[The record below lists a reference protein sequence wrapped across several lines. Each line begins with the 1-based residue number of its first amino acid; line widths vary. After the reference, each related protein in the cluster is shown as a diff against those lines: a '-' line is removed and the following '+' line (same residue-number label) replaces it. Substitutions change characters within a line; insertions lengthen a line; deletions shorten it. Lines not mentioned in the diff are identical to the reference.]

1 MLILQSYL
9 FATVHSRFL
18 FMPPAAAA
26 RALPQVIQDLDPAL
40 QSLKPLKTKSGSRYL
55 YDNPWAPGATTKPAA
70 DIFKLVRTMKVV
82 DPPAAAVAA
91 DLPFADLDLAGIH
104 SYKQGDAMRATW
116 IGHATGACLQPRV
129 IPLHA
134 ICPLDTPLKNLG
146 RSDRMLL

>member
-1 MLILQSYL
+1 MLTHTTLNMRTTYLQS
-9 FATVHSRFL
+9 L
-18 FMPPAAAA
+18 FMKSAAAA
-26 RALPQVIQDLDPAL
+26 RPLPKVMQDLDPAL
-40 QSLKPLKTKSGSRYL
+40 ECLKPLKTKSGSKFL

-116 IGHATGACLQPRV
+116 IGHATGACSQLAA
-129 IPLHA
+129 L
-134 ICPLDTPLKNLG
+134 ICLCHTSNLDTSHDEHK
-146 RSDRMLL
+146 